1 MEAIKDETKLEDDVS
16 IGNEEPIEVEL
27 KTDEKEQT
35 LSKRE
40 QAMQA
45 IVAQREDDLSNNDGE
60 PAVERD
66 FQQVAASQQDDQ
78 EENKPEEEP
87 EEPVKTE
94 SPVYQNESGEFV
106 MKMKVNGKEVEKTL
120 EQIKATAQKHESAD
134 IRLQQASERERQI
147 QAYEQQIR
155 QQQAEIEA
163 QLNSV
168 KAEGQLSQQDAG
180 HTDDL
185 KSVIENIYDGETDQA
200 VETLERL
207 LKGRQEP
214 TLDPNQLASMAKEQA
229 LAEMREEVRQRDY
242 QASLDNGMKWLQEKH
257 SNVLEDENLRSI
269 VDSQTA
275 VIMQRE
281 PTLTPEQ
288 VIRKATEMV
297 LTVSSKGNGASDRES
312 SKSQLQSHPKRQASK
327 RYSPPKEPVID
338 NSPAAVIARE
348 KARRGKIANRRSV

>member
-1 MEAIKDETKLEDDVS
+1 MEAIKDEVTLEDDVS

-66 FQQVAASQQDDQ
+66 FQQVAKSQKD
-78 EENKPEEEP
+78 EPEEEP
-87 EEPVKTE
+87 VKPE

-134 IRLQQASERERQI
+134 LRLQQASERERQI

-180 HTDDL
+180 QTDDL

-200 VETLERL
+200 AEKLERL

-229 LAEMREEVRQRDY
+229 LAEMREEARQRDY
-242 QASLDNGMKWLQEKH
+242 KASLDNGMRWLQEKH
-257 SNVLEDENLRSI
+257 SDVLEDENLRSI

-281 PTLTPEQ
+281 PHLTPEQ

-297 LTVSSKGNGASDRES
+297 LTVSSKRNGASDRES
-312 SKSQLQSHPKRQASK
+312 SKSQLQSHPKRQASR
-327 RYSPPKEPVID
+327 RYSPPKEEVID

-348 KARRGKIANRRSV
+348 KARRGQIANRRSV